1 MIQGLYGTSMKWWG
15 VVVLVLIGFAAPLP
29 SARAEAPSVEPPEPS
44 AHPLQKTRQY
54 AIASA
59 VHIRKHVSDYTC
71 QLVKRERIAG
81 TLQSYQFAVA
91 KVRCEQR
98 KNDEVAQPM
107 AVLMEFK
114 KPTSLNGRL
123 VLYVEGE
130 NEGMVLVR
138 KGGRGALKNVELKFD
153 PSGTAAKRE
162 SNHPI
167 SDMGLAR
174 LIERLIER
182 IEDDISHDPTGSNTK
197 VSYFRN
203 AKVQDRVCTHIEVI
217 HPQRGDGIDF
227 HRASLYVDDEMQVPV
242 RLVAYDWP
250 KEEGGKPVLLEEY
263 NYMNLKLNVGLSDED
278 FRKSTHFDEE

>member
-1 MIQGLYGTSMKWWG
+1 MIQGLYGTSIKWAG
-15 VVVLVLIGFAAPLP
+15 VVVSVVVGFAAPLP
-29 SARAEAPSVEPPEPS
+29 SSRAEAPSVELAEPS
-44 AHPLQKTRQY
+44 AHPLQKTLQY
-54 AIASA
+54 ATARA
-59 VHIRKHVSDYTC
+59 EHIRNHVSDYTC

-114 KPTSLNGRL
+114 KPASMNGRL

-130 NEGMVLVR
+130 NDGMVLVR

-153 PSGTAAKRE
+153 PLGTAAKRE
-162 SNHPI
+162 STHPI

-182 IEDDISHDPTGSNTK
+182 IEEDIAHDPTGINTK
-197 VSYFRN
+197 VSYYRK
-203 AKVQDRVCTHIEVI
+203 AKVQDRECTHIEVI

-227 HRASLYVDDEMQVPV
+227 HRASLYVDDETQIPV

-250 KEEGGKPVLLEEY
+250 TEEGGKPVLLEEY
-263 NYMNLKLNVGLSDED
+263 NYMNLKLNVGLSDEE